1 MLRASLGCARPP
13 RAGDTGPGRLA
24 PASRPRRRPPNFPGN
39 GASPAPR
46 GSTRRHNFPSPLDAE
61 RGGGGRSQGRAH
73 THLPRGAAALK
84 FPAAPLCGGR
94 PLLPL
99 SPIPPHPPR
108 GAPAPGPSPRPPAG
122 PGSGKPLAPGDGAR
136 PTPARRRPRGHLR
149 AGARPGYLSPRP
161 RAAGVL
167 WRLSRRLSARPRA
180 ARPARYSM
188 PGGARAG
195 GAHWTRG
202 EGDAVPWQLRAGNP
216 RLPGVRAGRVRPRTS
231 GRLLS
236 PRPPTSGGSP
246 RARRGALIRSR

>member
-1 MLRASLGCARPP
+1 MLGAALGAPALRARATRALAALRPRP
-13 RAGDTGPGRLA
+13 APAAGLRTFRPFRRRAG
-24 PASRPRRRPPNFPGN
+24 RRRPLG
-39 GASPAPR
+39 
-46 GSTRRHNFPSPLDAE
+46 GSGPHPSPS
-61 RGGGGRSQGRAH
+61 GSGRAQVSSSAFVWRS
-73 THLPRGAAALK
+73 PPP
-84 FPAAPLCGGR
+84 PAVPD
-94 PLLPL
+94 
-99 SPIPPHPPR
+99 PPR

-122 PGSGKPLAPGDGAR
+122 PGSGRPLAPGDGAR

-161 RAAGVL
+161 AAAGVP
-167 WRLSRRLSARPRA
+167 WRLSRRPS

-202 EGDAVPWQLRAGNP
+202 DADAVPRQLRAGSP